1 MHIDAAHEYDDA
13 TEDIRMWWALLRP
26 GGVLLGDD
34 FQPVW
39 QGVVRAACEHAQ
51 KYGLQIFRPSQRGYV
66 QKKWWVLKPEEGAAP
81 RSPHNSSWLAAC
93 TMHGRGGF
101 R

>member
-1 MHIDAAHEYDDA
+1 MCIRDSHGYPQVYPHFLANVVREKLQKYVIPFPVPSRLAHDFIAELKGARPDLMHIDAAHEYDDA

-39 QGVVRAACEHAQ
+39 QGVVRAAC
-51 KYGLQIFRPSQRGYV
+51 
-66 QKKWWVLKPEEGAAP
+66 
-81 RSPHNSSWLAAC
+81 
-93 TMHGRGGF
+93 
-101 R
+101 